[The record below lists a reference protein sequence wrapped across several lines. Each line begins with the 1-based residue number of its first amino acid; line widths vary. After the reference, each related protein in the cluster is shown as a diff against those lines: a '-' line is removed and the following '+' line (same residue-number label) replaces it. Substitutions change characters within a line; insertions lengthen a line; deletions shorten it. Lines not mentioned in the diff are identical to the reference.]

1 MPSQSGHHSCVS
13 SFYSAIR
20 KRLPIVEAS
29 ALAGIGLVG
38 ASLWLF
44 ISIAGEVME
53 GETAAWD
60 RRLLLALRSAA
71 DPALPWGPA
80 WVQEMAR
87 DFTAL
92 GGVAVLTLMTAAVI
106 GYLLLAGKRHA
117 AIAIL
122 VAVAGG
128 LILSSLLK
136 LGFDRPRPELVPH
149 GSLVYTTSFPS
160 GHSMMAAVTYLT
172 LGALLARVGGSIRIR
187 IYLLSVAVLLTVLVG
202 VSRVYLGV
210 HWPTDVAAGWAVG
223 AAWALLCSLVM
234 SRLQRRGEVEPPDT
248 TTRSPR
254 Y

>member
-1 MPSQSGHHSCVS
+1 MS
-13 SFYSAIR
+13 SPYSAIR
-20 KRLPIVEAS
+20 KRLSSVEAP
-29 ALAGIGLVG
+29 ALAVMGLLG
-38 ASLWLF
+38 AALWLF
-44 ISIAGEVME
+44 ISIAGEVLE
-53 GETAAWD
+53 GETTAWD

-71 DPALPWGPA
+71 DPALPWGPQ

-92 GGVAVLTLMTAAVI
+92 GGVAVLTSMTFAVI

-117 AIAIL
+117 AVAVF

-128 LILSSLLK
+128 LALSTLLK
-136 LGFDRPRPELVPH
+136 LGFDRARPDLVPH
-149 GSLVYTTSFPS
+149 GSLVYTSSFPS

-172 LGALLARVGGSIRIR
+172 LGALLARVEASVPIK
-187 IYLLSVAVLLTVLVG
+187 IYLVSVAVLLTVLVG

-234 SRLQRRGEVEPPDT
+234 SRLQKRGKVEPP
-248 TTRSPR
+248 SPQQ
-254 Y
+254 

>member
-1 MPSQSGHHSCVS
+1 MASLHSR
-13 SFYSAIR
+13 IR
-20 KRLPIVEAS
+20 ERLPAIEAS
-29 ALAGIGLVG
+29 ALATIGLVG

-44 ISIAGEVME
+44 ISIAGEVLE
-53 GETAAWD
+53 GETSAWD

-92 GGVAVLTLMTAAVI
+92 GGVAMLSLMTFAAV
-106 GYLLLAGKRHA
+106 GYLLLARKHYA
-117 AIAIL
+117 AVAVF

-128 LILSSLLK
+128 LVLSTLLK
-136 LGFDRPRPELVPH
+136 LGFDRPRPDLVPH

-172 LGALLARVGGSIRIR
+172 LGALLARVEGSIRIK
-187 IYLLSVAVLLTVLVG
+187 IYLLSVAVVLTVLVG
-202 VSRVYLGV
+202 VSRVCLGV
-210 HWPTDVAAGWAVG
+210 HWPTDVAAGWTVG

-234 SRLQRRGEVEPPDT
+234 RRLQRRGKVEPP
-248 TTRSPR
+248 SGEEL
-254 Y
+254 

>member
-1 MPSQSGHHSCVS
+1 MG
-13 SFYSAIR
+13 
-20 KRLPIVEAS
+20 KRLSTVEAPL
-29 ALAGIGLVG
+29 LAVIGLLG

-44 ISIAGEVME
+44 IKIAGEVVE
-53 GETAAWD
+53 GETTAWD

-71 DPALPWGPA
+71 DPATPWGPP

-92 GGVAVLTLMTAAVI
+92 GGVGVLTLMTLAVV

-117 AIAIL
+117 AVAVI

-128 LILSSLLK
+128 LVLSTLLK
-136 LGFDRPRPELVPH
+136 LGFDRARPDLVPH
-149 GSLVYTTSFPS
+149 GSAVYTASFPS

-172 LGALLARVGGSIRIR
+172 LGALLAGVEASIRIK
-187 IYLLSVAVLLTVLVG
+187 IYLLSVAVILTALVG

-223 AAWALLCSLVM
+223 EAWALFCSLVM
-234 SRLQRRGEVEPPDT
+234 RALQRRGKVEPP
-248 TTRSPR
+248 SAE
-254 Y
+254 